1 MAENLKDLLLR
12 RGDDTSSEC
21 FVCGRKNPH
30 GMHVHF
36 AREGENGSCARYIA
50 RAEHAGWPGVLHGG
64 VTFSL
69 MDESL
74 GWALF
79 HQGLRAVTAR
89 TESKFKRPILTGT
102 PLLIRGWIVN
112 RRRNLISAHAEV
124 RTDDERSELLAE
136 TEATMFLLAGDEEE
150 PAEPQ
155 ELCAR

>member
-1 MAENLKDLLLR
+1 MTEKLRALLLQ

-21 FVCGRKNPH
+21 FVCGRQNPQ
-30 GMHVHF
+30 GMKIPF
-36 AREGENGSCARYIA
+36 ARDGENGSSAHYTA

-79 HQGLRAVTAR
+79 HQGLRGVTAR
-89 TESKFKRPILTGT
+89 TETKFKRPILTGT

-112 RRRNLISAHAEV
+112 RRRNLINAHAEV
-124 RTDDERSELLAE
+124 RTDNEQAELLAE
-136 TEATMFLLAGDEEE
+136 TEATMFLLHDDGEEE
-150 PAEPQ
+150 A
-155 ELCAR
+155 

>member
-1 MAENLKDLLLR
+1 MTEKLKALLLE

-21 FVCGRKNPH
+21 FVCGRDNPH
-30 GMHVHF
+30 GLGIPF
-36 AREGENGSCARYIA
+36 APEGENGSSARYTA

-79 HQGLRAVTAR
+79 HQGLRGVTAR
-89 TESKFKRPILTGT
+89 TETKFKRPILTGT
-102 PLLIRGWIVN
+102 PLCIRGWIID
-112 RRRNLISAHAEV
+112 RRRKIITARAEV

-136 TEATMFLLAGDEEE
+136 TDATMFLLAE
-150 PAEPQ
+150 
-155 ELCAR
+155 